1 MQNNNVSLDALKG
14 HLFEAIEGI
23 KNLSDP
29 MASENEKMS
38 LEQAKAIVG
47 VSSQIIDIYKTQIEA
62 VKVFASRD
70 DQASTGT
77 MLEAIGITSKETIKE
92 IGY

>member
-1 MQNNNVSLDALKG
+1 MPNNNVSLDALKN
-14 HLFEAIEGI
+14 HLFETLEGV

-29 MASENEKMS
+29 EASENEKVS
-38 LEQAKAIVG
+38 LDQAKAIVG

-62 VKVFASRD
+62 IKVF
-70 DQASTGT
+70 
-77 MLEAIGITSKETIKE
+77 TSKDDVASAGDMLTALGVTDQETVKQ